1 MTSSAKIWSAALQ
14 SAATLLAGSSGGARW
29 GIDQPGGDVAWPG
42 SADPI
47 AGTAGRLVEL
57 AVLIVMEMPDD
68 PQAGISEAKEAA
80 QRWLDSHGT

>member
-1 MTSSAKIWSAALQ
+1 MTSSSAIWSAALQ
-14 SAATLLAGSSGGARW
+14 SAATLLAGSAGGARW
-29 GIDQPGGDVAWPG
+29 GIDQPADDAAWPG
-42 SADPI
+42 
-47 AGTAGRLVEL
+47 TAGPMASTAARVVEL